1 MIQTINRHSAYEDFR
16 AERKEQLDS
25 GKINLDKQIDLLARW
40 STNPD
45 YVKLVKAK
53 AKKVDKI
60 LLKHYNGNKL
70 AN

>member
-1 MIQTINRHSAYEDFR
+1 MIQTINRHSAYKDFR

>member
-1 MIQTINRHSAYEDFR
+1 MVKAYEAFR
-16 AERKEQLDS
+16 AERKEQLNS
-25 GKINLDKQIDLLARW
+25 GKIDLDKQIDLLARW

-53 AKKVDKI
+53 SKKVEKI

-70 AN
+70 EN

>member
-16 AERKEQLDS
+16 TERKEQLDS
-25 GKINLDKQIDLLARW
+25 GKIDLNKQIDLLARW

-53 AKKVDKI
+53 AKKVEKI